1 MRPLNPIKFFDNAY
15 IPEPN
20 SGCWLWNR
28 GLNAYG
34 YGSISIGK
42 KNEGAHR
49 FSYKLHKGEVPQGK
63 WVLHKC
69 DVNSCV
75 NPDHLF
81 LGTAKENYDDMVA
94 KGRKAKFDYAFA
106 KLSPND
112 VADIRRLREEGH
124 RVTAIAK
131 QYGVSHSYISMATRG
146 LRGDR

>member
-1 MRPLNPIKFFDNAY
+1 MTIAILENY

-20 SGCWLWNR
+20 TGCWLWLR
-28 GLNAYG
+28 GVNSDG
-34 YGSISIGK
+34 YPLVRIDGQSYRVARLVYEIFKRPIPP
-42 KNEGAHR
+42 NMHVCHR
-49 FSYKLHKGEVPQGK
+49 
-63 WVLHKC
+63 C
-69 DVNSCV
+69 DVRLCI

-81 LGTAKENYDDMVA
+81 LGTDKDNYDDMVA
-94 KGRKAKFDYAFA
+94 KGRTTKFDYAFA

-146 LRGDR
+146 QRGDR